1 MQFAIVLRTKEE
13 LLKDAVMAEMMNFKA
28 SSQWLWTEAS
38 FADWNYRGTSNRK
51 PEPVEDSLSLVMK
64 MWVHFFFE
72 LLTWTRISKKF
83 LK

>member
-13 LLKDAVMAEMMNFKA
+13 LLKGAVMAEMMNLKA

-51 PEPVEDSLSLVMK
+51 PEPVEDSLSLGDEMVSTIFIVVDVDSFSQK
-64 MWVHFFFE
+64 
-72 LLTWTRISKKF
+72 
-83 LK
+83 